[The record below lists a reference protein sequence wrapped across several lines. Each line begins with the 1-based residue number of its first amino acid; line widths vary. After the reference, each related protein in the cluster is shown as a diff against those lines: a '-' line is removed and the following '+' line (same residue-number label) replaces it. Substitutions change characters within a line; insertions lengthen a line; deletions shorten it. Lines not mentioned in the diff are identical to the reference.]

1 MFDENYSKPFHIGS
15 PSVFLDLDSLVYIVI
30 SLIVIWLV
38 VRLIQK
44 KKSNAKSGFVKFAS
58 KYMILC
64 AMPVFLIYLIQLIV
78 AGKMVVTNWIIC
90 FLPLVY
96 GAILQLIFFGVGKIK
111 ANPAIRKFV
120 IPTVIVAIILVW
132 YHLPISL
139 SYQYAAMDSNGS
151 TVKVDVTGKVYK
163 NIFLDNSK
171 DMVISIDSSKIKVIP
186 LQVKSSQ
193 FVKDDNGKEMYYQT
207 DVVDGIIYKLRIS
220 DNQSIIEYEEYDN
233 NGYSYSLYKTGR
245 YKE

>member
-1 MFDENYSKPFHIGS
+1 MFDENYSKPFHIVS

-38 VRLIQK
+38 IRLIQK
-44 KKSNAKSGFVKFAS
+44 KKGNDQSGFVMFAS
-58 KYMILC
+58 KYMVLC
-64 AMPVFLIYLIQLIV
+64 SMPIFIIYLIQLIV

-90 FLPLVY
+90 FLPLIY
-96 GAILQLIFFGVGKIK
+96 GAILQLIFFGVGKMK
-111 ANPAIRKFV
+111 VNPAIRKFAIPAV
-120 IPTVIVAIILVW
+120 IAVIIFIW

-151 TVKVDVTGKVYK
+151 TVKLDVTGKVYK

-171 DMVISIDSSKIKVIP
+171 DMIITIDSSKIKTIP

-193 FVKDDNGKEMYYQT
+193 FVKTADGKDMYYQT
-207 DVVDGIIYKLRIS
+207 DVVDGIVYKLRIS

-245 YKE
+245 WKE